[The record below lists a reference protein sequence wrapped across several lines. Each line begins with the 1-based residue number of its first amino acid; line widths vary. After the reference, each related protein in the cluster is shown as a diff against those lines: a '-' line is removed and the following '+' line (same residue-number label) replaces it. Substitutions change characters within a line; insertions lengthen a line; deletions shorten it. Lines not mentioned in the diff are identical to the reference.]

1 MATIRCRDKY
11 IRGFAAVLCFSVIFA
26 FFSVGAYA
34 LEAGTKVFIAGNPDM
49 YPIEYYSEETGMYE
63 GVMPEIYK
71 HIAEGTGYDFKYI
84 DTEGLD
90 RQEHM
95 AKNGQ
100 VDIVSAY
107 VRGDIDG
114 EYIKKEYK
122 ITEFK
127 DQSDMQT
134 VCIGFTEIASPEIIS
149 EVTAALDEIT
159 DKEKL
164 ELINSCTIG
173 VKYQS
178 RDQSSRGFLAVIGL
192 IGIAG
197 TAALLIL
204 ITRKK
209 IAQKSSEDDQRYY
222 VGDMNYYRA
231 CFAKVTTGAVKSLYY
246 TAYIAFNKE
255 KIEQRYGAKTA
266 REIQNMAMVFIKND
280 KGADDFA
287 AMIKDGIFML
297 LYQQNNQEKAQKYI
311 QTLVDELNLMAAMED
326 RYEYGNI
333 FHAGIYALDSD
344 VSCSSEVAVYNAKQG
359 YLQAV
364 KDNTPYVIS
373 TTAIVNENRQTER
386 LHHRIAKAIND
397 GEFELYIQYVVD
409 RSGSICG
416 GEAVSRWANPQEG
429 LLTPGKFIGP
439 MIQTGLIDEHD
450 FYIFSKVCKQLE
462 DWQKSGLG
470 DISLS
475 CNFTRQAISAP
486 DFPLKLA
493 EIARKYD
500 FKYDKAIIEITEDSF
515 AKEKSELIKNI
526 NACKEM
532 GFGLALDDIGSG
544 YSSMQD
550 MYSCVVDYVK
560 LDREIIAN
568 CEEQRGQMFLEGLVK
583 FAHSMGLK
591 ILCEGVETQQQNEVA
606 LAAGCDFIQG
616 YYYSRVLPQ
625 KEADKLLR
633 QKYKRA

>member
-71 HIAEGTGYDFKYI
+71 HIAEETGYDFKYI

-107 VRGDIDG
+107 VRGDIDS
-114 EYIKKEYK
+114 EYIEKEYK

-127 DQSDMQT
+127 GQSDMQT

-173 VKYQS
+173 VKYQG
-178 RDQSSRGFLAVIGL
+178 RDQSSRGLLAVIGL
-192 IGIAG
+192 IGVAG
-197 TAALLIL
+197 AAALLIL

-209 IAQKSSEDDQRYY
+209 IDQKSREDDQRYF

-231 CFAKVTTGAVKSLYY
+231 CFAKVTTSGIKSLYY

-266 REIQNMAMVFIKND
+266 EEIQERARIFLKNS
-280 KGADDFA
+280 KGAEDFA
-287 AMIKDGIFML
+287 AIINEGVFML
-297 LYQQNNQEKAQKYI
+297 VYQQNSLEAAQKYI
-311 QTLVDELNLMAAMED
+311 QILIDGLNLMAVMED
-326 RYEYGNI
+326 KYEYGSL

-344 VSCSSEVAVYNAKQG
+344 AFCSSEAAVYNAKQG

-364 KDNTPYVIS
+364 KDNMPYAIS
-373 TTAIVNENRQTER
+373 TAEIVNENRQIER
-386 LHHRIAKAIND
+386 LHHRITQAINN
-397 GEFELYIQYVVD
+397 GEFEIYIQYVVD
-409 RSGSICG
+409 RSGNICG

-429 LLTPGKFIGP
+429 LLTPGKYIEP

-486 DFPLKLA
+486 DFPSKLA
-493 EIARKYD
+493 EIACEYD

-515 AKEKSELIKNI
+515 AKEKSELTKNI
-526 NACKEM
+526 NTCKEM

-560 LDREIIAN
+560 LDREIIVN
-568 CEEQRGQMFLEGLVK
+568 CGEQRGQMFLEGLVK

-606 LAAGCDFIQG
+606 LAAGCDLIQG
-616 YYYSRVLPQ
+616 YYYSRILPQ

-633 QKYKRA
+633 QKYKRS